1 MSGAGSHLLYTAARR
16 PRRADLACRPCAWT
30 LVCRPGARTLARRPR
45 PAAADPSGLLHLS
58 SEGRRVLRVLQGHQE
73 SRCVGWG
80 LGSPCLGG
88 DGDGRGP

>member
-16 PRRADLACRPCAWT
+16 PRRADPAHW
-30 LVCRPGARTLARRPR
+30 TLARRLR

-58 SEGRRVLRVLQGHQE
+58 SEGRRVLRVLQEHQE

-88 DGDGRGP
+88 NGDGRGP